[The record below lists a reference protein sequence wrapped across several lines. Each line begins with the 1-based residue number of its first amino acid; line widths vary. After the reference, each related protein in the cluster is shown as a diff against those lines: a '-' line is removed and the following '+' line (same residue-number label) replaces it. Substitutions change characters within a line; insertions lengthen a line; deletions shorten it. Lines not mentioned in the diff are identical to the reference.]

1 MNLTQLK
8 SELDY
13 RTRRELELVEEL
25 KTTQNRIESRQIEQE
40 TNAKAISILQIGS
53 GIARDIIRSK
63 YQTVISDAIAGVTGI
78 EKNFEIDI
86 STRGNDIEAV
96 FLLDGNP
103 HILDSH
109 GGGIADVIAIISRF
123 LTLNMGN
130 IDFPVLLDEPTKNL
144 HSEKY
149 AERIGK
155 LLKQYSQNRQ
165 LIVTTYSEELAA
177 EADRVIRTKLV
188 DGVTKIEVEIKE

>member
-1 MNLTQLK
+1 MNLIQLK

-13 RTRRELELVEEL
+13 RTRRELALVEEL

-40 TNAKAISILQIGS
+40 KNLKAISILQIGS
-53 GIARDIIRSK
+53 GIARDIIRNK
-63 YQTVISDAIAGVTGI
+63 YQTVISDAIAGVTGL

-86 STRGNDIEAV
+86 STHGNDIEAL
-96 FLLDGNP
+96 FLLDGNA

-109 GGGIADVIAIISRF
+109 GGGIGDIISTILRF
-123 LTLNMGN
+123 LILNMGN
-130 IDFPVLLDEPTKNL
+130 IDFPILLDEPTKNL

-155 LLKQYSQNRQ
+155 LLKQYSKNRQ